1 MTVRRACG
9 QLSESKPTV
18 WRPVFSD
25 ISLLPQQGGFG
36 AQDANF
42 KDAEVNPQEG
52 QARYRHARTKDAALR
67 AQASSHRSGVRLA
80 SISLPTTSSL
90 VRHKCTKGCVQHF
103 NVASKQTHPCFT
115 CPLNSLKKKQQTCN
129 IYIGDFFRRVPFPVG
144 LCCWGNMGNVFADS
158 GCLVFIGSF
167 GASKGYQAQISM
179 PFFSSQRLLLLLI
192 SILNRGAN

>member
-42 KDAEVNPQEG
+42 KDAEVNPQKG

-90 VRHKCTKGCVQHF
+90 VRHKCTKGCVQHC

-115 CPLNSLKKKQQTCN
+115 CPLNSLKKNSKLATFTSGISLGAFLFQ
-129 IYIGDFFRRVPFPVG
+129 
-144 LCCWGNMGNVFADS
+144 S
-158 GCLVFIGSF
+158 GCVAGGIWGMFLPIRGVW
-167 GASKGYQAQISM
+167 
-179 PFFSSQRLLLLLI
+179 SS
-192 SILNRGAN
+192 